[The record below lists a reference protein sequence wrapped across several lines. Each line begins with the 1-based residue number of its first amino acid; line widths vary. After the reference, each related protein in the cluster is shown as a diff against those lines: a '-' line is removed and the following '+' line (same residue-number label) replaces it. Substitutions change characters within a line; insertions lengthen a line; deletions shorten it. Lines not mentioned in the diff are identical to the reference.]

1 MSYTLRGRVD
11 SRLAALLPVLLVA
24 CALAAAI
31 HRWWPV
37 ELVALMGGV
46 GLALD
51 VELYDRVI
59 EYQPGWL
66 AVPLGLL
73 ELGILMLIVRVAS
86 IRAPVWPAVA
96 LFAAGWLVGQ
106 VLGHVGL
113 PLLRLGYAQDGGEL
127 GRVGVLTA
135 VVVAATMLGSAG
147 FAYSQ
152 RPPTVH
158 LATGVHR
165 GPLVITRREILQ
177 GDGGAVVRGGIV
189 VAANGVTVRDVT
201 VVGGDDGIV
210 VEGVRGTTLERVTVS
225 GAKLDGIHVRR
236 ADVVI
241 RDCNVDALGNPY
253 GQGIDISFNADKG
266 ETVVER
272 CTVVGGLEGIVVHSS
287 NAMIA
292 HNTVSRTTL
301 HGIAMTEMSMGMV
314 ERNEVRDATGDGIV
328 CNDHSMCMVERN
340 VVIDTRPS
348 PNGDLWAAGYG
359 FLASYFAEAEL
370 RDNEVVANA
379 RGIGAVD
386 GSTIVR
392 R

>member
-1 MSYTLRGRVD
+1 
-11 SRLAALLPVLLVA
+11 
-24 CALAAAI
+24 
-31 HRWWPV
+31 
-37 ELVALMGGV
+37 
-46 GLALD
+46 
-51 VELYDRVI
+51 
-59 EYQPGWL
+59 
-66 AVPLGLL
+66 
-73 ELGILMLIVRVAS
+73 
-86 IRAPVWPAVA
+86 
-96 LFAAGWLVGQ
+96 
-106 VLGHVGL
+106 
-113 PLLRLGYAQDGGEL
+113 
-127 GRVGVLTA
+127 
-135 VVVAATMLGSAG
+135 
-147 FAYSQ
+147 
-152 RPPTVH
+152 
-158 LATGVHR
+158 
-165 GPLVITRREILQ
+165 VITRREILQ

-253 GQGIDISFNADKG
+253 GQGIDISFNADMG
-266 ETVVER
+266 ETVVEG